1 MRPCCGGQNLCNR
14 RCAKSKQPPGHWW
27 FCGEVFP
34 RDKNPQLTALE
45 REIKILATLPESP
58 YIVGFHGQ
66 FSVKKD
72 DPALQ
77 EVAKN
82 LLPKR
87 RDSKDLEDHSLAE
100 RAETIS
106 VILVDRCDCTLTSM
120 IQKTAL
126 PESHSAFTMDGL
138 LRGIAHLH
146 AQRIVHRDIKDV
158 NVLIADSGRR
168 VCLCDFDLAT
178 YIPEDAEV
186 IDLDIWHRK
195 FATTARHPSRQTC
208 SVQEL
213 CYMSF

>member
-106 VILVDRCDCTLTSM
+106 VILVDRHEDLTFSSFFCFFP
-120 IQKTAL
+120 QKL
-126 PESHSAFTMDGL
+126 KAFQMVIMGEF
-138 LRGIAHLH
+138 G
-146 AQRIVHRDIKDV
+146 
-158 NVLIADSGRR
+158 
-168 VCLCDFDLAT
+168 DF
-178 YIPEDAEV
+178 
-186 IDLDIWHRK
+186 R
-195 FATTARHPSRQTC
+195 S
-208 SVQEL
+208 
-213 CYMSF
+213 